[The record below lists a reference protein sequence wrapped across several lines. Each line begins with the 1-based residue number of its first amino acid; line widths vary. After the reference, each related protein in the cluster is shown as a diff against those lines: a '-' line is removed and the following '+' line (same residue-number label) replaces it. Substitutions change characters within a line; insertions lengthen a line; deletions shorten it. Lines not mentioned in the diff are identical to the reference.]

1 MKDDTEPKSEPTAPT
16 ECDGQPLLFPDFGP
30 RPVVVDFNGG
40 DVSSDGGSVLLGQ
53 TDRSRGHLRRF
64 AECFTDHRDPDSI
77 EHSLE
82 ELLRQRV
89 YGLALGYEDLN
100 DHDRLAHDP
109 LLASVCGKVD
119 PTGENRQRKTDKG
132 KALAGKSTLNRL
144 ELTPEGATGDSR
156 YKKIT
161 ANHESIEAYF
171 IDEFVRSL
179 AKGTTEVVL
188 DIDATHDPV
197 HGEQEG
203 RFFNGFYQQYC
214 YLPLYIFAG
223 HWPVLAWLRSS
234 EHQASHGALEK
245 VQRIVKALRHRFP
258 KIRICLRAD
267 SGFCRDDIM
276 TWCEENAVQYV
287 FGLARNKV
295 LQRILRG
302 AMRTAKSMQEFNKSE
317 AERVFKDFGYRAKS
331 WSESKRRVVGKAE
344 HTRLGAN
351 PRFIIS
357 NIPASEIPARE
368 LYEIQYCGRGEMEN
382 RIKEQHLDLHAD
394 RTSAHTLRANQ
405 LRLWFST
412 LAYLLVNQLR
422 QIGLAGTEL
431 AKATCGTIRLRLLK
445 IGALVRV
452 SVRRVVASMS
462 SAFPLRS
469 LFTLAMQR
477 MCQQP
482 SS

>member
-1 MKDDTEPKSEPTAPT
+1 MKDDADSKNETPVLTEWGE
-16 ECDGQPLLFPDFGP
+16 QPLLFPDFGP

-40 DVSSDGGSVLLGQ
+40 DISSDGGSVLLGQ

-64 AECFTDHRDPDSI
+64 ASCFTDHRRPEAI

-100 DHDRLAHDP
+100 DHDRLAQDP
-109 LLASVCGKVD
+109 LLAAVCGKAD
-119 PTGENRQRKTDKG
+119 PKGEDRQRKGDKG

-144 ELTPEGATGDSR
+144 ELTPVEAGAASR

-161 ANHESIEAYF
+161 ANHEAIEAFF

-179 AKGTTEVVL
+179 AKGTTEVTL
-188 DIDATHDPV
+188 DIDATHDPI

-203 RFFNGFYQQYC
+203 RFFSGFYRQYC
-214 YLPLYIFAG
+214 FLPLYIFAG

-234 EHQASHGALEK
+234 DHQASHGALEK
-245 VQRIVKALRHRFP
+245 VQLIVKALRHRFP
-258 KIRICLRAD
+258 QLQIRLRAD
-267 SGFCRDDIM
+267 SGFCRDELM
-276 TWCEENAVQYV
+276 TWCEENAVRYL
-287 FGLARNKV
+287 FGLARNPV

-302 AMRTAKSMQEFNKSE
+302 SLRTAKSMQQFNNSE
-317 AERVFKDFGYRAKS
+317 AERVFKDFGYRARS
-331 WSESKRRVVGKAE
+331 WSTTKRRVVGKAE

-368 LYEIQYCGRGEMEN
+368 LYEVLYCRRGEMEN

-412 LAYLLVNQLR
+412 LAYLLMNQLR
-422 QIGLAGTEL
+422 QLGLAGTEL
-431 AKATCGTIRLRLLK
+431 ARASCGTIRTRLLK
-445 IGALVRV
+445 VGVLVRV
-452 SVRRVVASMS
+452 SVRRIVASMS
-462 SAFPLRS
+462 SAFPLHS
-469 LFTLAMQR
+469 LFALALGRLRQR
-477 MCQQP
+477 P
-482 SS
+482 AS